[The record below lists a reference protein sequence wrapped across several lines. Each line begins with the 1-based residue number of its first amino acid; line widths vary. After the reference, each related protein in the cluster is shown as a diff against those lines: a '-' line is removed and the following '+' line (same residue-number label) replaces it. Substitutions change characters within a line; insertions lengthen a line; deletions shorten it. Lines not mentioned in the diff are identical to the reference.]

1 TSQKADPYDVYS
13 WLDLLHDSLDL
24 KPIYFFLLANKSKGV
39 DKNINPQ
46 NFALKKLIKQHS
58 EKYVVGIHPSLQS
71 TKAKLL
77 L

>member
-1 TSQKADPYDVYS
+1 M
-13 WLDLLHDSLDL
+13 
-24 KPIYFFLLANKSKGV
+24 ANKSKGV

-77 L
+77 LEEEITYLALNTELAITKSRQHYIFLQF